1 MMKKWLLSAALAV
14 ASLTAH
20 ADNHTLHYNILEFQE
35 RANVSVPND
44 TMHMTLVVQEQHA
57 NRQTATQNASRK
69 LQALQ
74 NKLKKY
80 SQLKVEIGNRSVYP
94 QHNNK
99 NQITH
104 WQDTVSLNVKS
115 TDFEAMSQI
124 IAESEKEA
132 MLRGVSFSVS
142 PEKRAKAVEQA
153 SEQALN
159 AIKQRAEFLSK
170 KMGFSGYNLVK
181 VELNDSF
188 EQKPYFYKGASEMYA
203 SRQHAA
209 PAAAMMMDVSAEQA
223 GEEEISQN
231 VRVSIQMK

>member
-1 MMKKWLLSAALAV
+1 MKKWLLSAALAV

-69 LQALQ
+69 LQTLQ

-159 AIKQRAEFLSK
+159 AIKQRAEFISK
-170 KMGFSGYNLVK
+170 KLGFSGYNLVK
-181 VELNDSF
+181 VELNDTF
-188 EQKPYFYKGASEMYA
+188 EQSNRVAYSAMSSGYQREQKLYFDDAK
-203 SRQHAA
+203 
-209 PAAAMMMDVSAEQA
+209 QA

>member
-1 MMKKWLLSAALAV
+1 MKKWFLSAALAV
-14 ASLTAH
+14 ASFSAL
-20 ADNHTLHYNILEFQE
+20 ADNNTLHYNILEFQE

-57 NRQTATQNASRK
+57 NRQTATQNATRK
-69 LQALQ
+69 LNALQ
-74 NKLKKY
+74 SKLKKY
-80 SQLKVEIGNRSVYP
+80 HQLKVELGSRSVYP
-94 QHNNK
+94 QYNNK

-104 WQDTVSLNVKS
+104 WQDRVSLNVKS
-115 TDFEAMSQI
+115 TDFDAMSQI
-124 IAESEKEA
+124 LAESEKEA
-132 MLRGVSFSVS
+132 MVQGVYFSVS

-159 AIKQRAEFLSK
+159 AIKQRAEFISK

-181 VELNDSF
+181 VELHDSF
-188 EQKPYFYKGASEMYA
+188 EQNHKSYARMAGSEMRLQSA
-203 SRQHAA
+203 VA
-209 PAAAMMMDVSAEQA
+209 PAPAMDVSAEQA

>member
-1 MMKKWLLSAALAV
+1 MMKKWILSTALAMT
-14 ASLTAH
+14 SLTAY
-20 ADNHTLHYNILEFQE
+20 AENNALHYNILEFQE

-44 TMHMTLVVQEQHA
+44 TMHMTLVVQEQHS
-57 NRQTATQNASRK
+57 NRLTATQNATRK

-74 NKLKKY
+74 SKLKKY
-80 SQLKVEIGNRSVYP
+80 NQLKVEMGNRSVYP
-94 QHNNK
+94 QRNNK

-132 MLRGVSFSVS
+132 MLRGVYFSVS

-159 AIKQRAEFLSK
+159 AIKQRAEFISK

-181 VELNDSF
+181 VELHDSF
-188 EQKPYFYKGASEMYA
+188 EQNHRVAAYKQSALL
-203 SRQHAA
+203 AA
-209 PAAAMMMDVSAEQA
+209 PMTAMAESSMDVSAEQA